1 MNVLT
6 KTVINLLEKVITLLF
21 GGEAPTL
28 DADPELASIPG
39 DTEDDETDAPVE
51 KKQFISQNFFQITIS
66 RNFLPYLM
74 TCDDY

>member
-28 DADPELASIPG
+28 DADAELASIPG
-39 DTEDDETDAPVE
+39 DTEDDETDVPVE
-51 KKQFISQNFFQITIS
+51 KHKLISQYSFHDFTKFFAIPNDM
-66 RNFLPYLM
+66 R
-74 TCDDY
+74 